1 LNSAAVVTILAFDYG
16 LRQIGVAVGNVTT
29 SSAQALTTLTARDG
43 VPRWEEIQ
51 SLLEEWQPQQLVVG
65 LPLNMDG
72 TGSELSQRCEKFG
85 RRLHGRFA
93 LPVAFM
99 DERLSS
105 FDAKQQLR
113 ESGHKGDYKNS
124 PADALAAELIL
135 RTWLAE
141 NRDGQVKP

>member
-1 LNSAAVVTILAFDYG
+1 LNGISAVTVMAFDYG

-29 SSAQALTTLTARDG
+29 ASAQALTTLQARDG

-51 SLLEEWQPQQLVVG
+51 SLLEEWLPQLLVVG
-65 LPLNMDG
+65 HPLNMDG
-72 TGSELSQRCEKFG
+72 TASELSRRSEKFG
-85 RRLHGRFA
+85 RRLQGRFC
-93 LPVAFM
+93 LPVEFM

-113 ESGHKGDYKNS
+113 ESGHRGDYKNS

-135 RTWLAE
+135 RSWLAE
-141 NRDGQVKP
+141 NRGSTAKS

>member
-1 LNSAAVVTILAFDYG
+1 LNSVCAVTIMAFDYG

-29 SSAQALTTLTARDG
+29 STAQALTTLQAKDG
-43 VPRWEEIQ
+43 VPRWEEVQ
-51 SLLEEWQPQQLVVG
+51 SLLEEWLPQRLVVG

-72 TGSELSQRCEKFG
+72 TGSELSRRSEKFG
-85 RRLHGRFA
+85 RRLQGRFS
-93 LPVAFM
+93 LPVEFM

-105 FDAKQQLR
+105 FDAKAQLR
-113 ESGHKGDYKNS
+113 ASGHKGDYKNS

-141 NRDGQVKP
+141 NQGSTTRS

>member
-1 LNSAAVVTILAFDYG
+1 MAFDYG

-29 SSAQALTTLTARDG
+29 SSAQALTTLQAKDG
-43 VPRWEEIQ
+43 IPRWEEVKT
-51 SLLEEWQPQQLVVG
+51 LLEEWQPQRLLVG

-72 TGSELSQRCEKFG
+72 TSSELSQRSEKFG
-85 RRLHGRFA
+85 RRLQGRFA
-93 LPVAFM
+93 LPVDYM

-105 FDAKQQLR
+105 FDAKQTLR
-113 ESGHKGDYKNS
+113 ESGHKGDYKHS

-141 NRDGQVKP
+141 NQEAQ